1 MPLVA
6 VNFLFLLI
14 FDMFPS
20 FQIGCTPVQRSIKE
34 PAMFIKQSELFL
46 GTSMDFVQKFME
58 ASEINSHAAGEIL
71 FRESDRADRFYILL
85 SGCVSLSL
93 GDPPKAVYRAERN
106 GEAFGWSSLVG
117 DKIYSAS
124 AECLKSTTVLSTDGQ
139 KLAAVLSED
148 PANGAVFFK
157 RLAATLGKRLLESY
171 KLIDPD

>member
-1 MPLVA
+1 M
-6 VNFLFLLI
+6 
-14 FDMFPS
+14 
-20 FQIGCTPVQRSIKE
+20 KE
-34 PAMFIKQSELFL
+34 HAMFIKQSELFL
-46 GTSMDFVQKFME
+46 GTSMDFVQKFMD
-58 ASEINSHAAGEIL
+58 ASEITSHTAGDIL

-124 AECLKSTTVLSTDGQ
+124 AECLRSTTVLRTDSQ
-139 KLAAVLSED
+139 KFAVVLAED
-148 PANGAVFFK
+148 SANSAIFFK

-171 KLIDPD
+171 KLIDPE